1 MNELGVTALGHT
13 HLLYLKLPERKLQ
26 DAKMTQYS
34 YSLASLGG
42 GGEGW
47 WGGAVYTFL
56 LRSLQNMKQRE
67 SFQTQKAGRILLGL
81 SVFPGSRKKASI

>member
-42 GGEGW
+42 GGV
-47 WGGAVYTFL
+47 GGVRFTL
-56 LRSLQNMKQRE
+56 
-67 SFQTQKAGRILLGL
+67 SFFVHIKI
-81 SVFPGSRKKASI
+81 

>member
-42 GGEGW
+42 GGG
-47 WGGAVYTFL
+47 GGAVYTFL

>member
-42 GGEGW
+42 G
-47 WGGAVYTFL
+47 GGAVYTFL

>member
-42 GGEGW
+42 GGVG
-47 WGGAVYTFL
+47 GGAVYTFL
-56 LRSLQNMKQRE
+56 LRSHQNMKQRE